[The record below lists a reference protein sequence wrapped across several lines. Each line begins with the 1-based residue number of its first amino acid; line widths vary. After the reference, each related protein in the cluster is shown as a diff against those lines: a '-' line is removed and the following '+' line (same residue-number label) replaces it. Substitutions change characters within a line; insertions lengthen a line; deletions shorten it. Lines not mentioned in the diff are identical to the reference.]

1 MLKERL
7 EKQIWYKILDLFYF
21 CGYSA
26 ADDEKEPPNSAR
38 GEWVTHDPQ
47 KVMERL
53 NLSFCLAYFS

>member
-26 ADDEKEPPNSAR
+26 ADDKKEPPDSAR
-38 GEWVTHDPQ
+38 GRWVTHDPQ
-47 KVMERL
+47 KVMEKL
-53 NLSFCLAYFS
+53 NWS